1 MKQNKTLFNQIF
13 EKFQTLNE
21 ADEQSNQQQSPSPVQ
36 PSPSPVQPSQNEDAD
51 ADFDDNSSDE
61 VIEQIAKQQLQI
73 LQNKFKDN
81 ENKKDIID
89 KIIRKALGE
98 GDGDENEAKELIERI
113 KQSLGE

>member
-21 ADEQSNQQQSPSPVQ
+21 ADEQSNQQQLLSPKQ
-36 PSPSPVQPSQNEDAD
+36 TSQNEDTD
-51 ADFDDNSSDE
+51 ADFNDNSSDD

-73 LQNKFKDN
+73 LQNKFKDS

-89 KIIRKALGE
+89 KIIKKALGE
-98 GDGDENEAKELIERI
+98 GDGDENEAKELIKRI
-113 KQSLGE
+113 RQSLGE

>member
-21 ADEQSNQQQSPSPVQ
+21 ADEQSIQYQLPSPE
-36 PSPSPVQPSQNEDAD
+36 QPSQNEDTD

-73 LQNKFKDN
+73 LQNKFKDS

-89 KIIRKALGE
+89 KIIKKALGE

>member
-21 ADEQSNQQQSPSPVQ
+21 ADEQLTQYQLPSSAQ
-36 PSPSPVQPSQNEDAD
+36 NAQNEDTD

-73 LQNKFKDN
+73 LQNKFKDSD
-81 ENKKDIID
+81 NKKETID
-89 KIIRKALGE
+89 KIIKKALGE
-98 GDGDENEAKELIERI
+98 GDGDEKEAKELIDRI
-113 KQSLGE
+113 KKSLGK

>member
-21 ADEQSNQQQSPSPVQ
+21 ADEQLTQYQLPSSAQ
-36 PSPSPVQPSQNEDAD
+36 NAQNEDTD

-61 VIEQIAKQQLQI
+61 VFEQIAKQQLQI
-73 LQNKFKDN
+73 LQNKFKDS

-89 KIIRKALGE
+89 KIIKKALGK
-98 GDGDENEAKELIERI
+98 GDGDEKEAKELIDRI
-113 KQSLGE
+113 KKSLGK

>member
-21 ADEQSNQQQSPSPVQ
+21 ADEQSNQQQL
-36 PSPSPVQPSQNEDAD
+36 PSPVQPSQNEDTD

-89 KIIRKALGE
+89 KIIKKALGE

>member
-21 ADEQSNQQQSPSPVQ
+21 ADEQLTQYQLSSSAQNT
-36 PSPSPVQPSQNEDAD
+36 QNEDTD

-61 VIEQIAKQQLQI
+61 VIEQIAEQQLQI
-73 LQNKFKDN
+73 LQNKFKDS

-89 KIIRKALGE
+89 KIIKKALGK
-98 GDGDENEAKELIERI
+98 GDGDENEAKELIKRI
-113 KQSLGE
+113 KQSLSK

>member
-21 ADEQSNQQQSPSPVQ
+21 ADEQSNQQQLLSPEQ
-36 PSPSPVQPSQNEDAD
+36 TSQNEDTD
-51 ADFDDNSSDE
+51 ADFNDNSSDD

-73 LQNKFKDN
+73 LQNKFKDS

-89 KIIRKALGE
+89 KIIKKALGE
-98 GDGDENEAKELIERI
+98 GDGDENEAKELIKRI
-113 KQSLGE
+113 RQSLGK

>member
-21 ADEQSNQQQSPSPVQ
+21 ADEQLTQYQLPSSAQNV
-36 PSPSPVQPSQNEDAD
+36 QNEDAD

-73 LQNKFKDN
+73 LQNKFKDD
-81 ENKKDIID
+81 ENKKETID
-89 KIIRKALGE
+89 KIIKKALGK
-98 GDGDENEAKELIERI
+98 GDGDEKEAKELIDRI
-113 KQSLGE
+113 KKSLGK

>member
-21 ADEQSNQQQSPSPVQ
+21 ADEQSIQQQLPSPEQ
-36 PSPSPVQPSQNEDAD
+36 TSQNENVD

-73 LQNKFKDN
+73 LQNKFKDS

-89 KIIRKALGE
+89 KIIKKALGE
-98 GDGDENEAKELIERI
+98 GDGDEKEAKELIDRI
-113 KQSLGE
+113 KKSLGE

>member
-21 ADEQSNQQQSPSPVQ
+21 ADEQLTQYQLPSSAQNV
-36 PSPSPVQPSQNEDAD
+36 QNEDTD

-73 LQNKFKDN
+73 LQNKFKDD
-81 ENKKDIID
+81 ENKKETID
-89 KIIRKALGE
+89 KIIKKALGE
-98 GDGDENEAKELIERI
+98 GDGDEKEAKELIDRI
-113 KQSLGE
+113 KKSLGK

>member
-21 ADEQSNQQQSPSPVQ
+21 ADEQLTQYQLSSSAQNT
-36 PSPSPVQPSQNEDAD
+36 QNEDTD

-73 LQNKFKDN
+73 LQNKFKDD
-81 ENKKDIID
+81 ENKKETID
-89 KIIRKALGE
+89 KIIKKALGE
-98 GDGDENEAKELIERI
+98 GDGDEKEAKELIDRI
-113 KQSLGE
+113 KKSLGK

>member
-21 ADEQSNQQQSPSPVQ
+21 ADEQSIQQQLPSPEQ
-36 PSPSPVQPSQNEDAD
+36 NSQNEDTD
-51 ADFDDNSSDE
+51 ANFDDISSDE

-73 LQNKFKDN
+73 LQNKFKDS

-89 KIIRKALGE
+89 KIIKRALGE

>member
-21 ADEQSNQQQSPSPVQ
+21 ADEQLTQYQLPSSAQ
-36 PSPSPVQPSQNEDAD
+36 NAQNEDTD

-73 LQNKFKDN
+73 LQNKFKDSD
-81 ENKKDIID
+81 NKKETID
-89 KIIRKALGE
+89 KIIKKALGK
-98 GDGDENEAKELIERI
+98 GDGDEKEAKELIDRI
-113 KQSLGE
+113 KKSLGK

>member
-21 ADEQSNQQQSPSPVQ
+21 ADEQLTQYQLPSPAQ
-36 PSPSPVQPSQNEDAD
+36 NTQNEDTD
-51 ADFDDNSSDE
+51 ADFDDNSGDE

-73 LQNKFKDN
+73 LQNKFKDS

-89 KIIRKALGE
+89 KIIKKALGE

>member
-21 ADEQSNQQQSPSPVQ
+21 ADEQSNQQQL
-36 PSPSPVQPSQNEDAD
+36 PSPVQPSQNEDAD

>member
-21 ADEQSNQQQSPSPVQ
+21 ADEQLTQYQLPSPT
-36 PSPSPVQPSQNEDAD
+36 QNTQNKDTD

-73 LQNKFKDN
+73 LQNKFKDS

-89 KIIRKALGE
+89 KIIKKALGE

>member
-21 ADEQSNQQQSPSPVQ
+21 ADEQSNQRQLSSPEQ
-36 PSPSPVQPSQNEDAD
+36 TSQNEDTD
-51 ADFDDNSSDE
+51 ADFDDNSSDK

-73 LQNKFKDN
+73 LQNKFKDS
-81 ENKKDIID
+81 ENRKDIID
-89 KIIRKALGE
+89 KIIKKALGE